1 MRLQLLLA
9 ALACKHGSEGK
20 GREFLGRNN
29 APCCAFPPLPL
40 LVPAARASCW
50 GWDQSLE
57 FWMQASRQEGFAAV
71 SAFPFHQLRSRRVC
85 WEQHEPGSHLCSSSG
100 LSPVC
105 SESFGG
111 PGSNW
116 PLLPE
121 AVGCSWRDGGFLN
134 PWRRRSPVGTAP
146 LLPQV
151 LVLPASHLGTC
162 HPCAGI
168 HGGLL
173 GAQIGKDNGCSPVL
187 IL

>member
-1 MRLQLLLA
+1 M
-9 ALACKHGSEGK
+9 K
-20 GREFLGRNN
+20 GRGGSFWEGILLP
-29 APCCAFPPLPL
+29 AVLSHPCHCLSLLPG
-40 LVPAARASCW
+40 PAVGDGIKA
-50 GWDQSLE
+50 LN

-71 SAFPFHQLRSRRVC
+71 SAIPFHQLRSRRVC

-121 AVGCSWRDGGFLN
+121 TVGCSWRDGGFLN

-151 LVLPASHLGTC
+151 LVLPASDLGTS

-173 GAQIGKDNGCSPVL
+173 GAQVGKDNGCSPVL